1 MNPDAPEPTPP
12 SSSNTNAVL
21 PPANPVPPFDWRYW
35 ARRLLVCNPFFLCSA
50 ALLLFGV
57 NRLSLDPNFLGEE
70 RASLLFNYGA
80 LQFYEW
86 LVVITAI
93 ILARRKIWYDSAL
106 LAVVENGLVLVPF
119 MLISQG
125 ALMSQTTGLML
136 AGGAVCL
143 AAGRALALRRLFP
156 EFNLPPRAL
165 ALGGILLLLNAV
177 LPVLYPPAV
186 VKNTDDWAGPNLW
199 LWFLALPALI
209 AGANLL
215 PRPTRYGGS
224 HPERHWLPL
233 FNYALWAAGTGAHVW
248 SLSHVSGLPFQ
259 WEWLGPAA
267 VAAAWTMLTRLGD
280 CMMTPGMNW
289 RRAVL
294 VLAFLAPLVSFANPE
309 LFEAL
314 VLANAIG
321 FSVLFM
327 RGASISSFARE
338 LLVLCLPFAAFGLP
352 QDLGRVVMPYFTRAS
367 GFPVAL
373 SLLLVI
379 CSMRWFR
386 VVSSCCGAVGLTILV
401 AFMSPG
407 ASPHAYLQA
416 AVIFVLTH
424 SLAWREKNHL
434 TQFVRSVAGFL
445 WLLNAA
451 AWVHD
456 YGWKTDMGVTLSAL
470 LMLATWF
477 VIWSVSS
484 ERPDLVVAASAAA
497 VTLCAPTDWLIVNG
511 STGLLALAAS
521 ALLFAIGFAVAW
533 TRHRWERVRP

>member
-1 MNPDAPEPTPP
+1 MNPDAPESTPP
-12 SSSNTNAVL
+12 SSPDSNAAL

-70 RASLLFNYGA
+70 HANLLFNYSA

-86 LVVITAI
+86 LVVVTAI

-125 ALMSQTTGLML
+125 ALMNQTTGLML

-165 ALGGILLLLNAV
+165 ALGAGLLLLNAV
-177 LPVLYPPAV
+177 LPILYPLAV
-186 VKNTDDWAGPNLW
+186 VKDTDDWAGPNLW

-209 AGANLL
+209 VGANLL
-215 PRPTRYGGS
+215 PHPNRYGGNQ
-224 HPERHWLPL
+224 PERHWLPL
-233 FNYALWAAGTGAHVW
+233 FNYTLWTAGTGAHVW
-248 SLSHVSGLPFQ
+248 SLSHVSGLPFR

-267 VAAAWTMLTRLGD
+267 VAVAWTLFARLSD
-280 CMMTPGMNW
+280 CVMTPGLNS

-294 VLAFLAPLVSFANPE
+294 VLALLAPLVSFANAE
-309 LFEAL
+309 LFETL

-321 FSVLFM
+321 FGVLFM
-327 RGASISSFARE
+327 RGASIRTFARE
-338 LLVLCLPFAAFGLP
+338 LLVLCLPLAAFGLP
-352 QDLGRVVMPYFTRAS
+352 ESVGREVMPYFTRAS
-367 GFPVAL
+367 GFPIAL
-373 SLLLVI
+373 SLLFLI

-386 VVSSCCGAVGLTILV
+386 IVTGCTGAVGLTILL

-407 ASPHAYLQA
+407 ASPHAYLQT

-424 SLAWREKNHL
+424 SLAWREKTHS
-434 TQFVRSVAGFL
+434 TQFIRSVAGFF

-451 AWVHD
+451 VWVHD
-456 YGWKTDMGVTLSAL
+456 YGLRTDIGVTLSAL
-470 LMLATWF
+470 LLLATWF
-477 VIWSVSS
+477 AIWRVSH
-484 ERPDLVVAASAAA
+484 ERPDLVVAAFAAA

-521 ALLFAIGFAVAW
+521 ALLFALGFVVAW
-533 TRHRWERVRP
+533 TRHRWERVRR

>member
-1 MNPDAPEPTPP
+1 MIPDAPEPPPP
-12 SSSNTNAVL
+12 SSRDSNAAP

-57 NRLSLDPNFLGEE
+57 NRLSLDPNFLGEDH
-70 RASLLFNYGA
+70 ANLLFNYAA
-80 LQFYEW
+80 LQCYEW
-86 LVVITAI
+86 LVVVTAI

-125 ALMSQTTGLML
+125 ALMDLKTGLVL
-136 AGGAVCL
+136 AGGAVGF

-156 EFNLPPRAL
+156 AFNLPPRAL
-165 ALGGILLLLNAV
+165 LLGAALLLMNAV

-186 VKNTDDWAGPNLW
+186 VKDTDEWAGPNLW
-199 LWFLALPALI
+199 LWFLALPAVI

-215 PRPTRYGGS
+215 PRPKRYGGN

-233 FNYALWAAGTGAHVW
+233 FNYALWTSGTGVHIW
-248 SLSHVSGLPFQ
+248 SLGHVSGLPFQ
-259 WEWLGPAA
+259 WEWLGPAG
-267 VAAAWTMLTRLGD
+267 VAAAWTLWARLGD
-280 CMMTPGMNW
+280 CTLVPSANW

-294 VLAFLAPLVSFANPE
+294 VLAFFAPLISFANAE

-314 VLANAIG
+314 VLANATG
-321 FSVLFM
+321 FGVLFM
-327 RGASISSFARE
+327 RGGAMRTFARE

-352 QDLGRVVMPYFTRAS
+352 QDVGRVVMPYFTRTS

-386 VVSSCCGAVGLTILV
+386 VVTGCTGAVGLTILM
-401 AFMSPG
+401 AFISPG
-407 ASPHAYLQA
+407 ASPHAFLQT

-424 SLAWREKNHL
+424 SLAWREKTL
-434 TQFVRSVAGFL
+434 GTQFVRSVAGFF

-451 AWVHD
+451 VWVHD
-456 YGWKTDMGVTLSAL
+456 YGLKTDVGVTLSAL
-470 LMLATWF
+470 LLLVTWF
-477 VIWSVSS
+477 VLWRVSH
-484 ERPDLVVAASAAA
+484 ERPDLVVAAAATA
-497 VTLCAPTDWLIVNG
+497 VALCAPTDWLIMNG
-511 STGLLALAAS
+511 STGLSALVVS